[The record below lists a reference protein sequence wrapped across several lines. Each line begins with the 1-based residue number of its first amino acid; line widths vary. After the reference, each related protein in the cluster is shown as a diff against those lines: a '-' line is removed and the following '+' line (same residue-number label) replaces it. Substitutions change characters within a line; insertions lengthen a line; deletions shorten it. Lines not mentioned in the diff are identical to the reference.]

1 MSVFQKIAIGSLALS
16 LLVATI
22 GQLAAVHSQRTLQ
35 EATRRGSEIVAT
47 ETMDKI
53 DRCIQRRLEDIQ
65 VYARGRRLREV
76 LAESND
82 RFDRMADPLD
92 HIRQLDERWMAAPKH
107 VLHPWMAALLD
118 ERLSDALRQEIE
130 VADFYRTEY
139 GYPLFGEIFVTNK
152 YGANVAQT
160 GWTSDYDQADEPWW
174 PRARDEGTHVGDIHY
189 DESSGVHALEL
200 AVAVRDEGGI
210 FTGVIKA
217 VLNVEEI
224 IGIITNVK
232 DASEHRSTTLDLLSH
247 TGQALYHTGPLLLPH
262 TTSTAPLSGMARA
275 ADGTVALMV
284 GAPSRGYRNFKGLT
298 WTLRMGH
305 DAAEIFAPVARLRR
319 IILAASV
326 GVAAVTL
333 LGGLLLARHIAR
345 PIVQLTET
353 AKAIS
358 DRKDYSVRAPAFPHG
373 EIHTLVETF
382 NTMLDRIQQRE
393 RELRQQ
399 QDSEKQRIE
408 AELARVRDELVRK
421 TRLAAL
427 GQVSA
432 SIAHDLRN
440 PLGAVRNASYLLK
453 RRLPADQAG
462 LRDHIGIIEQE
473 VTKADRII
481 TNLLNMTRTRVPN
494 KEPVDVGAVAW
505 AAWKRCVYPDGVRFR
520 VALSEEPFIVQADQ
534 DQLSQV
540 FSNLIG
546 NAADAVDGDG
556 ECIVEAAHEPQF
568 DIVIVRDTGPGWSPE
583 VRERLFEPLVTTK
596 TSGTGLGLAICRQI
610 VEGHGGTIEAI
621 DGSVRGAAVR
631 IRLPRS

>member
-22 GQLAAVHSQRTLQ
+22 GQVAAVHSQRTLQ

-82 RFDRMADPLD
+82 RFGRMADPLD

-107 VLHPWMAALLD
+107 VLSPWMAALLD
-118 ERLSDALRQEIE
+118 EGLSDALRQEIE
-130 VADFYRTEY
+130 VADFYRTQY
-139 GYPLFGEIFVTNK
+139 GYPLYGEIFVTNK

-174 PRARDEGTHVGDIHY
+174 PHARDEGTHVGDIHY

-200 AVAVRDEGGI
+200 AVAVHDEGGI
-210 FTGVIKA
+210 FAGVIKA

-232 DASEHRSTTLDLLSH
+232 GASEHRSTTLDLLSH
-247 TGQALYHTGPLLLPH
+247 TGQTLYHTGPLALPH
-262 TTSTAPLSGMARA
+262 TASTAPLSGMARA

-298 WTLRMGH
+298 WTLRMGY

-319 IILAASV
+319 IILAVSV
-326 GVAAVTL
+326 GVAAVAL

-481 TNLLNMTRTRVPN
+481 TNLLNMTRTHAPN

-520 VALSEEPFIVQADQ
+520 VALPEEPFLVQADQ

-568 DIVIVRDTGPGWSPE
+568 DILIVRDTGPGWSPE